1 MGSHSNQFGGNHSN
15 PSSNIYY
22 PFEGTANAAENGLTH
37 AGEICVVAD
46 GTRNKRKNTLFESIF
61 VTTANNNDAVV
72 DHINTSLITPLH
84 LMCFGNVSSMCCQ
97 R

>member
-46 GTRNKRKNTLFESIF
+46 GTITQTRCL
-61 VTTANNNDAVV
+61 
-72 DHINTSLITPLH
+72 INQYLSRGQITMMRSLITLT
-84 LMCFGNVSSMCCQ
+84 
-97 R
+97 RR